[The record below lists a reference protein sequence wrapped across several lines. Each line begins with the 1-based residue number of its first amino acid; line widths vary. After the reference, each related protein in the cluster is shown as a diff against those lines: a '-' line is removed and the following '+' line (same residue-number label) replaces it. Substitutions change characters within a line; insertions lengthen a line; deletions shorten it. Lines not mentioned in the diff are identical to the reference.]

1 MNPTTERELKLDLN
15 TDVTRQIIQIIPEL
29 AMLNGWPCKNK
40 IEQVNYDRYF
50 DQLLTTNLFLLYSQ
64 ESYVR
69 VRKSVW
75 PEAKREA
82 EFIAY
87 RKLTEASYGKPAEIY
102 DNEIS
107 VLKIREITDQ
117 LIKDHPAN
125 LREPARDSIGAVE
138 HLESMGLSEI
148 IRLKCER
155 TVYPIAYSD
164 NQTDLV
170 KVKVDKV
177 TYKNRPNDI
186 FTQVEIDYYS
196 AELFDLASRMMQS
209 ITMAI
214 KDLSGAVP
222 SFSSTSKMARGIQ
235 LL

>member
-1 MNPTTERELKLDLN
+1 MNPTAERELKLDLKA
-15 TDVTRQIIQIIPEL
+15 DVTKQIIQIIPEL
-29 AMLNGWPCKNK
+29 AVLNGWPCKNR
-40 IEQVNYDRYF
+40 IEQYNFDRYF
-50 DQLLTTNLFLLYSQ
+50 DQLLASNIFLLYSQ

-69 VRKSVW
+69 VRKTVW
-75 PEAKREA
+75 SEANREA

-107 VLKIREITDQ
+107 VLKIREVTDQ
-117 LIKDHPAN
+117 LFKDHSGCLRTPA
-125 LREPARDSIGAVE
+125 LDSIGAVE

-170 KVKVDKV
+170 KVKVDRV
-177 TYKNRPNDI
+177 TYKNRPDDV
-186 FTQVEIDYYS
+186 FTQIEIDYYS
-196 AELFDLASRMMQS
+196 AGLFDMASQMMQS
-209 ITMAI
+209 IIMAV
-214 KDLSGAVP
+214 KDLSGASP
-222 SFSSTSKMARGIQ
+222 CFSSTSKLARGIQ

>member
-29 AMLNGWPCKNK
+29 AMLNGWPCKSK

-75 PEAKREA
+75 PETKREA

-117 LIKDHPAN
+117 LIKDHSAN
-125 LREPARDSIGAVE
+125 LREPAKDSIGAVE